1 MAVTCYYRR
10 MNIKQKWIFAW
21 AVLRLPLLALVT
33 YLFRFQIAEALER
46 TVELWRVMDLAVYS
60 ASTAS
65 TRILLYLGCV
75 LVLGL
80 GLWLT
85 GKLPVSPSIRYV
97 VSTAG
102 AFAGIVIAFIYLFK
116 TGDALARAGIVTA
129 LLALNTMPQEWLS
142 KRVVAGRLLS
152 LVFLAGVG
160 LVEAVVPQAYVIW
173 LAEKFRAG
181 NSIKKWSWLSGV
193 MIAPLFW
200 IFLLVPFDN
209 QRVLTLSERLHANPT
224 VEKFAQGDFNWI
236 ELNAEHGLLYAVGRG
251 TNYLLAFDVNDL
263 GKPPRRSQEDIGKTQ
278 GFAYNPERQEIYAY
292 KTETRELIY
301 MDALTLETLHT
312 VPVPDLSPGDIWMVW
327 EKHSDSILIASEADV
342 ETGTPLILFD
352 RESGN
357 VIATLPLPWV
367 PTNIAVHADKPMLY
381 FNSFKDTYLAAWD
394 MVNHEVAADTTTS
407 PRTDRLIYSPTSSEI
422 LVASTLEGLILRYDA
437 ETLEYLGSIKTS
449 LGDRTMTHD
458 IKRNLLLVGNFIN
471 NKLTVFDLNTFES
484 VETFY
489 LGPWIRTI
497 TLDAEQG
504 IAYVST
510 VRGLFKVRYI
520 HP

>member
-1 MAVTCYYRR
+1 MS
-10 MNIKQKWIFAW
+10 IKQKWIFAW
-21 AVLRLPLLALVT
+21 AVLRLPFLALVT
-33 YLFRFQIAEALER
+33 YLFRFQIAETLEK
-46 TVELWRVMDLAVYS
+46 TVELWRVMDVAVYS

-65 TRILLYLGCV
+65 TRLFLYAGCV

-85 GKLPVSPSIRYV
+85 GKLPISPSIRYA
-97 VSTAG
+97 VSIAG
-102 AFAGIVIAFIYLFK
+102 AFAGIAIAFIYLFK
-116 TGDALARAGIVTA
+116 TGDALTRAGIVTA
-129 LLALNTMPQEWLS
+129 LFALNTVPQEWLS
-142 KRVVAGRLLS
+142 KRMTAGRILS

-193 MIAPLFW
+193 MIAPVFW

-209 QRVLTLSERLHANPT
+209 QRVLTLGERLHANPA

-301 MDALTLETLHT
+301 MDALTLDTSHT
-312 VPVPDLSPGDIWMVW
+312 VSVPDLSPGDIWMVW
-327 EKHSDSILIASEADV
+327 DKHTDSILIASEADV
-342 ETGTPLILFD
+342 ETGTPLLLFD

-367 PTNIAVHADKPMLY
+367 PTNIAVHAGKPMLY

-394 MVNHEVAADTTTS
+394 MFNHEITVDTTTS

-437 ETLEYLGSIKTS
+437 GTLEYLGSIKTS

-504 IAYVST
+504 IAYAST